1 MDASTLTLFYALP
14 ILAAA
19 AIFCVP
25 KEKVGWVRALA
36 VLAGLGTLAISIFVY
51 ATYDP
56 NGPQWQ
62 FETYQPWIP
71 SLHIG
76 YHLAVDG
83 ISVPMVLLTGILNL
97 AAILISFSVKER
109 VKEYFIFL
117 LLVEAGVAGSFVSLD
132 LFFFI
137 IFYELASIP
146 IYFLIGMWG
155 SDGQQASRSWVTKRE
170 FSALKLLIYLQL
182 GGALI
187 LTGFFLLYLFAP
199 QAGLPYS
206 TFDFI
211 ELSRANF
218 GQIANFSRIVF
229 PLLFVAF
236 GIEAGLFPF
245 HTWLPDGHSAAP
257 TAVSMLLA
265 GVLLK
270 MGAYG
275 MIRFAAGLMPDAG
288 KLWLPLFGVIA
299 VINIL
304 YGAWCALKQTDIK
317 YIIAY
322 SSVSHMGIVF
332 LGLASQNIIGWSGAL
347 FQMFSHGIV
356 TALLFALAGI
366 LYEKTHTRNV
376 MNLGGLAPQMP
387 FVAVCFVL
395 GGLASLGLPGMSGF
409 VAEFLT
415 FMGTYGWMKG
425 LMIVSTLGLVLTAL
439 YILLTVKKVFFGPLN
454 DAYKDETYKNFW
466 WEKVPVAGL
475 IMITLLFGIMPS
487 LLTALSQNSIGPMI
501 RALSGMAH

>member
-1 MDASTLTLFYALP
+1 MDSTLTLFYALP
-14 ILAAA
+14 IAAA
-19 AIFCVP
+19 VLILMIP
-25 KEKVGWVRALA
+25 KEKVEWVRALA
-36 VLAGLGTLAISIFVY
+36 LLAAAASFAVALIIYIG
-51 ATYDP
+51 YDP
-56 NGPQWQ
+56 GAPEFQ
-62 FETYQPWIP
+62 YQINQSWIP
-71 SLHIG
+71 FFHIG
-76 YHLAVDG
+76 YHLGVDG

-97 AAILISFSVKER
+97 AAVLISFSIKER

-117 LLVEAGVAGSFVSLD
+117 LLVEAGVAGSFVALD
-132 LFFFI
+132 LFFFL

-155 SDGQQASRSWVTKRE
+155 SDGRQASRSWVTKRE

-187 LTGFFLLYLFAP
+187 LGGFLLLYLFAP
-199 QAGLPYS
+199 KAGLPAS
-206 TFDFI
+206 TFDFV
-211 ELSRANF
+211 ELSRGNF
-218 GQIANFSRIVF
+218 ALIANFSRIVF
-229 PLLFVAF
+229 PLLFIAF

-275 MIRFAAGLMPDAG
+275 LIRFASALLPDGG
-288 KLWLPLFGVIA
+288 KLWLPVFGVIA

-304 YGAWCALKQTDIK
+304 YGAWCALKQKDIK

-332 LGLASQNIIGWSGAL
+332 LGIASQNLIGFSGAI
-347 FQMFSHGIV
+347 FQMFSHGII

-366 LYEKTHTRNV
+366 LYDKTHTRNV
-376 MNLGGLAPQMP
+376 IQLGGLAPKMP
-387 FVAVCFVL
+387 FVAASFIV
-395 GGLASLGLPGMSGF
+395 GGLASLGLPSMSGF

-415 FMGTYGWMKG
+415 FMGTYGWMRG
-425 LMIVSTLGLVLTAL
+425 LMIAATFGLVLTAL

-454 DAYKDETYKNFW
+454 ETFKNETFKNFW

-475 IMITLLFGIMPS
+475 IGLAILFGIMPS
-487 LLTALSQNSIGPMI
+487 LLTSISQNSIAPII
-501 RALSGMAH
+501 RAFSGMAH